1 MQGVWA
7 TPLHTPDRRVRIVL
21 EEPITVD
28 DGEVLPAVRRLAKV
42 MERYVSAHPDQWLM
56 MHRVWEPQ
64 P

>member
-1 MQGVWA
+1 M
-7 TPLHTPDRRVRIVL
+7 L

-28 DGEVLPAVRRLAKV
+28 DGDVLAAVRRLAKV
-42 MERYVSAHPDQWLM
+42 IERYVSAHPDQWLM